1 MRLSA
6 PRRLALPLAISILVT
21 SILVTPLVAQSAPPE
36 VPAPFGIEARTPWT
50 TSHVTGSPDPPP
62 PYRTER
68 VFPSLQFTNPVVLTG
83 ASGTDRLFVAE
94 LGGMVYSFRPGAD
107 QEAERTKDLCLD
119 LSSHVVGSQRT
130 YGLTFHPRFTE
141 NRFCYLCYTMGENKQ
156 DGTRVSRFRVQDT
169 DPPTIAADSEQI
181 VITWQ
186 SGGHNGGC
194 LKFGPDG
201 FLYISTGDGGPA
213 FPPDPLMS
221 GQDVSNLRSSV
232 LRIDVDHPTAARP
245 YAIPADNPF
254 VDLVG
259 ARPEVWAYGFRNP
272 WKMSF
277 DPPTGSLWVGDVG
290 WELWEMIY
298 RVQRGGNYG
307 WSLVEGPQPVHRE
320 RTRGPTP
327 VSPPTVAHS
336 HIESRSITGGLV
348 YRGTRLPELFGHYV
362 YGDYVTGKL
371 WSVPVT
377 VEEGGAAR
385 ELVDTALQVICF
397 GSDNEHELYVVAY
410 DGLIHR
416 LVANPPSETNQQF
429 PDKLSETGLF
439 ASVAD
444 HTVAPGVLP
453 YRIKAEPW
461 MDGAVA
467 ERFVALPDLTSLG
480 TYKTSNVQVG
490 YLKDAWEFPH
500 NGVLMKTISLP
511 TSPGGADLTPRPKAV
526 RLETQILHFDVD
538 TWRAYTYAWN
548 DEQTDAVRV
557 RTSFDRAYSVP
568 DQRVDGGLR
577 QQTWH
582 FASST
587 ECLLCHTTRGG
598 TVYGFNA
605 SQLDCEF
612 DYPAARDNQLRTLTH
627 LGLFA
632 EPRSSVPDPIV
643 DPHDDSATLEQRAR
657 AYLHVNCA
665 HCHRRGGGG
674 TAAMDVQVQL
684 PLDKTNLLHQRPT
697 QGTFGVHGAR
707 VVAAGDPY
715 RSVLLYRMAKT
726 GRGRMPYIGSSV
738 VDQRG
743 VDLIHD
749 WIQGLTVNT
758 ALATTQPA
766 SRVAAAA
773 SLAALENGDGGSE
786 SPAAIARLLT
796 GTPSALMLAQAIGR
810 GTLPAKNVTETLRQ
824 VAEQTN
830 PQIQDLFE
838 RFLPEDQRIKRL
850 GREFDLDTVLR
861 LEGRAEDGR
870 AKFLTGSSLQCRNC
884 HRLGTQGRPL
894 GPDLDGVGKKYSR
907 QQLLDS
913 ILQPSKNID
922 PQFLMHLVETT
933 DGRVFTGLLR
943 KKEPGEV
950 VLVDAQAKELRFA
963 TNEIQL
969 LAPQQKSLM
978 PDLLWQDMTAQEL
991 ADLLAFLA
999 SLTSD
1004 AE

>member
-1 MRLSA
+1 MRTPSFHW
-6 PRRLALPLAISILVT
+6 LALPTAMLGLIS
-21 SILVTPLVAQSAPPE
+21 PWVAHSAPPE
-36 VPAPFGIEARTPWT
+36 TPAPFGIETRVPWT
-50 TSHVTGSPDPPP
+50 TSRLTGSPDPPA

-68 VFPSLQFTNPVVLTG
+68 VFPSLEFTNPVVLTG
-83 ASGTDRLFVAE
+83 APGTNRLFVAE
-94 LGGMVYSFRPGAD
+94 LAGNVYSFVPAAD
-107 QEAERTKDLCLD
+107 QAGTPQKDLCFA
-119 LSSHVVGSQRT
+119 LSSHVAGSDRT
-130 YGLTFHPRFTE
+130 YGLTFHPRFAE
-141 NRFCYLCYTMGENKQ
+141 NRLCYLCYTMGENKA
-156 DGTRVSRFRVQDT
+156 DGTRVSRFRVHDT
-169 DPPTIAADSEQI
+169 EPPTIDASSEQI
-181 VITWQ
+181 VITWR

-232 LRIDVDHPTAARP
+232 LRIDVDHPTADLR
-245 YAIPADNPF
+245 YSIPPDNPF
-254 VDLVG
+254 VALPG

-277 DPPTGSLWVGDVG
+277 DPPTGTLWVGDVG

-298 RVQRGGNYG
+298 RVERGANYG

-336 HIESRSITGGLV
+336 HIESRSITGGAV
-348 YRGTRLPELFGHYV
+348 YRGTRLPELAGHYV

-385 ELVDTALQVICF
+385 ELVDTALQIICF
-397 GSDNEHELYVVAY
+397 GSDNDNELYVVSY
-410 DGLIHR
+410 DGSIHR
-416 LVANPPSETNQQF
+416 LVANPPAPANRQF
-429 PDKLSETGLF
+429 PEKLSETGLF
-439 ASVAD
+439 TSVAD
-444 HTVAPGVLP
+444 HAVAGGVIP

-461 MDGAVA
+461 MDGALA

-490 YLKDAWEFPH
+490 YLKGAWEFPRD
-500 NGVLMKTISLP
+500 GVLMKTISLP
-511 TSPGGADLTPRPKAV
+511 VSRGGKPDLV

-548 DEQTDAVRV
+548 DQQTDAERV
-557 RTSFDRAYSVP
+557 RSGFDRAYLVP
-568 DQRVDGGLR
+568 DAEDPSGVRR
-577 QQTWH
+577 QTWH

-598 TVYGFNA
+598 TVYGFNPL
-605 SQLDCEF
+605 QLDCDL
-612 DYPAARDNQLRTLTH
+612 DYGATRDNQLRTLAH
-627 LGLFA
+627 IGLFA
-632 EPRSSVPDPIV
+632 EPLPPASAAIV
-643 DPHDDSATLEQRAR
+643 DPRDDSATLEQRAR

-674 TAAMDVQVQL
+674 TAAMDVQIQF

-697 QGTFGVHGAR
+697 QGTFGIHGAR
-707 VVAAGDPY
+707 VIASGDPY

-726 GRGRMPYIGSSV
+726 GRGRMPYIGSAV
-738 VDQRG
+738 VDQAG
-743 VDLIHD
+743 LELIHD
-749 WIQGLTVNT
+749 WIRTLDV
-758 ALATTQPA
+758 
-766 SRVAAAA
+766 SAAANPA
-773 SLAALENGDGGSE
+773 ATPSRQAAEQSLAALENGADPDNAAETVGRLLAGTS
-786 SPAAIARLLT
+786 SAMMLSRAIAR
-796 GTPSALMLAQAIGR
+796 R
-810 GTLPAKNVTETLRQ
+810 TLPKEVVAETLRQ
-824 VAEQTN
+824 ATEQAD
-830 PQIQDLFE
+830 PQIRDLFE
-838 RFLPEDQRIKRL
+838 RFLPEQQRIGRL
-850 GREFDLDTVLR
+850 GRDFDVDAVLR

-870 AKFLTGSSLQCRNC
+870 AQFLTGSSLQCRNC
-884 HRLGTQGRPL
+884 HRLGTQGRSL

-913 ILQPSKNID
+913 ILQPSRNID
-922 PQFLMHLVETT
+922 PKFMMHLVETT
-933 DGRVFTGLLR
+933 DGRVFTGLLL
-943 KKEPGEV
+943 KKDATEV
-950 VLVDAQAKELRFA
+950 VLKDAQAKELRFDA
-963 TNEIQL
+963 SEVEL

-999 SLTSD
+999 SLKS
-1004 AE
+1004 